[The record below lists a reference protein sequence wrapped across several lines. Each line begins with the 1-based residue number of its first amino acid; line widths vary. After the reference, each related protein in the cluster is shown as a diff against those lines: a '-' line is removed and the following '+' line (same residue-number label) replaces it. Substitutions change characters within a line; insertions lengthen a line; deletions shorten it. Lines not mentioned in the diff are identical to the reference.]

1 MFTTKRRKNMNKE
14 FFARNRNNILESI
27 KDNSILILFAG
38 EAPQKSADEAYDF
51 TPNRNFYYLTG
62 IDRQQIILMITKING
77 KVSQTLFIEKADP
90 VLEKWIGKRMTVEE
104 AKAASGIET
113 IQFLEDF
120 QSSVHRL
127 MLTYDIQ
134 YLYLD
139 LERRS
144 WGSVG
149 TEANVFANKFTG
161 KYPQLNVKNI
171 YHDICSLRLIK
182 TEEELAEI
190 KKAINITHDGIK
202 SLMNNAKPGM
212 MEYELEASF
221 DYVLKCSGVTDYA
234 FKTIAASGVNATVLH
249 YSQNNTKTEEGDLI
263 LFDLGAQWN
272 YYNADI
278 SRTFPMNGKFT
289 ERQKEIYNIVL
300 KAMDDTM
307 AVIKPGVPFAKLN
320 ETTRASLAEGLK
332 KIGLIKEDSELSKYY
347 FHGVSHYLG
356 LDTHDVGSRELELK
370 PGMVLTIEPGLYI
383 EEEKIGIRIEDDVV
397 VTEDGYENLAK
408 DIIKTAEDIERFMN
422 R

>member
-1 MFTTKRRKNMNKE
+1 MNKE
-14 FFARNRNNILESI
+14 FFIKNRNNLLESI

-38 EAPQKSADEAYDF
+38 QAPQKSADEAYNF

-62 IDRQQIILMITKING
+62 MNREQIILMITKING
-77 KVSQTLFIEKADP
+77 KVNQTLFIEKADL
-90 VLEKWIGKRMTVEE
+90 VLEKWIGKRITIEE
-104 AKAASGIET
+104 AKEASGIEG

-120 QSSVHRL
+120 ESSVNRL
-127 MLTYDIQ
+127 MHTYDIHH
-134 YLYLD
+134 LYLD
-139 LERRS
+139 LEKRG
-144 WGSVG
+144 WGSIP
-149 TEANVFANKFTG
+149 TTANIFAKNTSE
-161 KYPQLNVKNI
+161 KYPQLKVKNI
-171 YHDICSLRLIK
+171 YHHICSLRLIK
-182 TEEELAEI
+182 TDEEVAEI
-190 KKAINITHDGIK
+190 KKAINITNEGIK

-212 MEYELEASF
+212 MEYEIEANF
-221 DYVLKCSGVTDYA
+221 DYVLKSSGVTDYA
-234 FKTIAASGVNATVLH
+234 FHTIAASGVNATVLH
-249 YSQNNTKTEEGDLI
+249 YNENNSRTQDEDLI

-278 SRTFPMNGKFT
+278 TRTFPLNGRFT

-300 KAMDDTM
+300 KAMEDTR
-307 AVIKPGVPFAKLN
+307 AVIKPGVPFIKLN
-320 ETTRASLAEGLK
+320 EATRASLAESLK

-356 LDTHDVGSRELELK
+356 LDTHDVGSRDLELK

-383 EEEKIGIRIEDDVV
+383 EEEKIGIRIEDDIV

-408 DIIKTAEDIERFMN
+408 DIIKTAEDIEKFMN

>member
-1 MFTTKRRKNMNKE
+1 MNKE
-14 FFARNRNNILESI
+14 FFTRNRNNLLESI
-27 KDNSILILFAG
+27 KDNSILVLFAG
-38 EAPQKSADEAYDF
+38 EAPQKSADEAYSF

-62 IDRQQIILMITKING
+62 ISREKMILMITKING
-77 KVSQTLFIEKADP
+77 KVNQTLFIEKADP
-90 VLEKWIGKRMTVEE
+90 VLEKWVGKRMTVEE
-104 AKAASGIET
+104 AKHASGIEG

-120 QSSVHRL
+120 EGTISRY
-127 MLTYDIQ
+127 MLTYNIKKM
-134 YLYLD
+134 YLD
-139 LERRS
+139 LEKRGWESIPTRTS
-144 WGSVG
+144 L
-149 TEANVFANKFTG
+149 FAKTVSE
-161 KYPQLNVKNI
+161 KYPQLKVKNI

-182 TEEELAEI
+182 SEEEIAEI
-190 KKAINITHDGIK
+190 KKAIEITHEGIK
-202 SLMNNAKPGM
+202 SLMNNARPGM
-212 MEYELEASF
+212 MEYQIEANF

-249 YSQNNTKTEEGDLI
+249 YSQNNTRTQEGDLI

-278 SRTFPMNGKFT
+278 SRTFPLNGKFT

-300 KAMDDTM
+300 KAMEDTM

-320 ETTRASLAEGLK
+320 ETTRTSLAEGLK

-356 LDTHDVGSRELELK
+356 LDTHDVGSREMELK
-370 PGMVLTIEPGLYI
+370 PGMVLTVEPGLYI
-383 EEEKIGIRIEDDVV
+383 EEEKIGIRIEDDVL
-397 VTEDGYENLAK
+397 VTENGYENLAK
-408 DIIKTAEDIERFMN
+408 DIIKSVEDIEAFMN

>member
-1 MFTTKRRKNMNKE
+1 MKKE
-14 FFARNRNNILESI
+14 FFIKNRNNILESI
-27 KDNSILILFAG
+27 KDNSMLILLAG
-38 EAPQKSADEAYDF
+38 EAPQKSADEAYSF

-62 IDRQQIILMITKING
+62 INREQMILVITKIKG
-77 KVSQTLFIEKADP
+77 KVNQTLFIEKADP
-90 VLEKWIGKRMTVEE
+90 VLEKWIGKRITVEE
-104 AKAASGIET
+104 AKEASGIEG

-120 QSSVHRL
+120 ESSINRL
-127 MLTYDIQ
+127 MLTYDVHH
-134 YLYLD
+134 LYLD
-139 LERRS
+139 LEKRGWS
-144 WGSVG
+144 SID
-149 TEANVFANKFTG
+149 TAANVFAKNICE
-161 KYPQLNVKNI
+161 KYPQLKVKNI

-182 TEEELAEI
+182 TDEEVAEI
-190 KKAINITHDGIK
+190 KKAINITHEGIK
-202 SLMNNAKPGM
+202 SLMNNVKPGM
-212 MEYELEASF
+212 MEYELEANF

-249 YSQNNTKTEEGDLI
+249 YSQNNTKAQEGDLI

-278 SRTFPMNGKFT
+278 TRTFPLNGRFT

-307 AVIKPGVPFAKLN
+307 AVIKQGVPFAKLN

-356 LDTHDVGSRELELK
+356 LDTHDVGSRDTELK

-383 EEEKIGIRIEDDVV
+383 EEEKIGIRIEDDVL
-397 VTEDGYENLAK
+397 VTEAGYENLAK
-408 DIIKTAEDIERFMN
+408 DIIKTVEDIEAFMN